1 MDRIL
6 VAVDGSD
13 HSTKAVAVAAKLT
26 ASTGAKLWLLAVIPS
41 AEEVADDL
49 QAYARTEHVLHDL
62 PQLLA
67 SVQPAFLEPAAETAR
82 AEGAATVAIET
93 ASGDP
98 ATEILARAEEHRA
111 DLIVVGCRGRGRV
124 SGLLLGS
131 VSQKVAT
138 HAGCS
143 VLIVR

>member
-6 VAVDGSD
+6 VAVDGSE
-13 HSTKAVAVAAKLT
+13 HAAKAVDAAAKIA
-26 ASTGAKLWLLAVIPS
+26 ASTGAKLSLLAVIPS
-41 AEEVADDL
+41 ASEVADEL
-49 QAYARTEHVLHDL
+49 EAYARTEHLLHDL

-67 SVQPAFLEPAAETAR
+67 SVQPAFLEPAAERAR
-82 AEGAATVAIET
+82 TQGAATVSVET

-98 ATEILARAEEHRA
+98 AAEILASAREHGA
-111 DLIVVGCRGRGRV
+111 DLIVVGSRGRGRL

-131 VSQKVAT
+131 VSQKIAS
-138 HAGCS
+138 HAPCS